1 MGLVL
6 PDTMFSPEKEKTRRF
21 LLEHTTIEK
30 VLRLGPDW
38 FGSDVRMAPS
48 FCRQSRKRP
57 LAIRS
62 CIRWVLAGESRR
74 QHSRVLCLYN
84 KQRQH

>member
-30 VLRLGPDW
+30 VLRP
-38 FGSDVRMAPS
+38 RA
-48 FCRQSRKRP
+48 
-57 LAIRS
+57 
-62 CIRWVLAGESRR
+62 
-74 QHSRVLCLYN
+74 
-84 KQRQH
+84 